1 MTPPGK
7 RKSDVVD
14 LTGGDADV
22 HHPKVGRIAS
32 SKASNGQRFG
42 QDTEFIPF
50 SELYQPALTDED
62 DTQAADLIQGSQDF
76 DDTSL
81 NDYTLYGIFIFIR
94 YLSLNVFGGLTIGR
108 QGTHQDRGC
117 PLLYGTCNAGRAR
130 YPKTRT

>member
-7 RKSDVVD
+7 RKFDAVD
-14 LTGGDADV
+14 LTGGDADI
-22 HHPKVGRIAS
+22 HTPKAGRIVSSNAS
-32 SKASNGQRFG
+32 TGQRFG

-50 SELYQPALTDED
+50 SELYQPTLTDED

-94 YLSLNVFGGLTIGR
+94 FLSLQVF
-108 QGTHQDRGC
+108 
-117 PLLYGTCNAGRAR
+117 AG
-130 YPKTRT
+130 